1 VLEVVLVLALIALV
15 AVVVLWRRAVGAE
28 RRAAESRAEE
38 AARVVRLELAVGE
51 QEARLRIVGELEQIA
66 VRSAAHVVE
75 EAESVRLT
83 IDRDPAAAAR
93 SAQRAVRAA
102 EASLAQL
109 RRIATVAS
117 VDPGELPRTGGSVPL
132 IEGARE
138 RGLSV
143 REESFGEPFPLQD
156 GAEVAVLRV
165 LEYAFD
171 SALESGGAGTEV
183 RISSRWTTTGLR
195 VEVDDD
201 REQHGAAEQDAS
213 ALEADLRSLT
223 ERIDSPAL
231 AELRERAALFG
242 GDVTEKRTPGVGRSV
257 TASFPAIRHH
267 NGVHGVDLSGLP
279 G

>member
-1 VLEVVLVLALIALV
+1 MLEVVLVIALIALV
-15 AVVVLWRRAVGAE
+15 AAVVLWRRTAGNA
-28 RRAAESRAEE
+28 RRAAESRAESS
-38 AARVVRLELAVGE
+38 ARVVRLELAVGE

-66 VRSAAHVVE
+66 VRSAALVVE

-93 SAQRAVRAA
+93 SARRAVRAA

-117 VDPGELPRTGGSVPL
+117 VDPGDLPRTGGSVSL
-132 IEGARE
+132 IDDARE
-138 RGLSV
+138 RGLRV
-143 REESFGEPFPLQD
+143 REESFGEPFVLQD

-171 SALESGGAGTEV
+171 SALATGGPGTEV

-201 REQHGAAEQDAS
+201 REQHAAAEQDAS
-213 ALEADLRSLT
+213 ALDADLRSLT

-267 NGVHGVDLSGLP
+267 NGVHGVDLA
-279 G
+279 